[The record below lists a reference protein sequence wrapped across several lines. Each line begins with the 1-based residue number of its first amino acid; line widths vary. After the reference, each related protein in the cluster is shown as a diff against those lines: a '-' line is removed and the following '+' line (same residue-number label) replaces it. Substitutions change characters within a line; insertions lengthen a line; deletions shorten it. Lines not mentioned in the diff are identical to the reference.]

1 MSKRTRTALVIS
13 DLQCDLQD
21 DDFLCRVLSLAKDL
35 DPDKVIWIG
44 DESDNTTIG
53 RWVQGGPE
61 EAEGDLQRQLDV
73 TYAWQKR
80 FREATPNATH
90 DMCYSNH
97 LARFSQS
104 ITTRLPAFR
113 KLRALS
119 IENLFRLNELEI
131 TYRREIFDVF
141 PDVIAGHGHQW
152 GLTSAN
158 QYIKGSSVV
167 LSTGKSVVAGHTH
180 RPLLTS
186 VAAGYNF
193 DLKPNFYM
201 NVGCSMKFSRAEY
214 ITSTSP
220 QWGHGVGVLTWNR
233 TIDRTMPELLI
244 AQGGRIYYKD
254 TCY

>member
-1 MSKRTRTALVIS
+1 MSARTRTALVIS
-13 DLQCDLQD
+13 DMQCDLQD
-21 DDFLCRVLSLAKDL
+21 DDFLGRVLNLAKDL
-35 DPDKVIWIG
+35 EPDKVIWIG
-44 DESDNTTIG
+44 DESDATTIG

-61 EAEGDLQRQLDV
+61 EAEGNLQEQIDV
-73 TYAWQKR
+73 THAWMKK

-104 ITTRLPAFR
+104 IKTRLPAFR
-113 KLRALS
+113 KLRALE
-119 IENLFRLNELEI
+119 IENLFHLDELEI
-131 TYRREIFDVF
+131 TYRREIFEVF

-158 QYIKGSSVV
+158 QYIKGTAVAAK
-167 LSTGKSVVAGHTH
+167 TGKSVVAGHTH

-186 VAAGYNF
+186 ATTGYNF
-193 DLKPNFYM
+193 NMTPRFYM
-201 NVGCSMKFSRAEY
+201 NVGCSMKLNRAEY

-220 QWGHGVGVLTWNR
+220 EWGHGVGVLTWNR
-233 TIDRTMPELLI
+233 TIDRTTPELLI
-244 AQGGRIYYKD
+244 AQGGRFYYRG